1 MAGDHEYIYA
11 FDRIIEPV
19 LNDFKPSLIFVS
31 CGFDSAQG
39 DPLGGQNLTKFGY
52 NYILQKLLKFNN
64 GKVILVLEGG
74 YELGVITDHTL
85 NVIEQ
90 LVNFRQDSKD
100 LNFEVAPSQ
109 MGIQAVQATLK
120 EIQPK
125 WKVLSN

>member
-39 DPLGGQNLTKFGY
+39 DPLGGQNLT
-52 NYILQKLLKFNN
+52 NN
-64 GKVILVLEGG
+64 RKVILVLEGG